1 MSLEANKIPEFTSCS
16 LTGLRSMLPAKE
28 RITQTKGS
36 DENKIVMLGW
46 VREQHLASCAK
57 LVDQAKHSIGNCKV
71 GSPIFDSADLSEY
84 LLVLK
89 MCIILC
95 YLTKRTVM
103 KINES
108 IKCFDVSRSPF

>member
-1 MSLEANKIPEFTSCS
+1 M
-16 LTGLRSMLPAKE
+16 PAQE
-28 RITQTKGS
+28 RLTQTKGS
-36 DENKIVMLGW
+36 GENKIVILGW

-57 LVDQAKHSIGNCKV
+57 LVDQAKYSIGNCKV

-84 LLVLK
+84 FLVLK

-95 YLTKRTVM
+95 YLTKRPVM
-103 KINES
+103 KINEP